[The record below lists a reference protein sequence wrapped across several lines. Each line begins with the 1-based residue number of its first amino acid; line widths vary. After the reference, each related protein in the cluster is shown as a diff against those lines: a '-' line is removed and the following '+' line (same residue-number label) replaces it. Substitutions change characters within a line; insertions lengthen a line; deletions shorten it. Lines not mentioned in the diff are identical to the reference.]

1 MILDEWKLP
10 EKMGFVKRDR
20 VLGSGLWA
28 MAGLTAVILIAVLI
42 VFNRVPPQVP
52 FFYTRP
58 WGKAQ
63 IVNKQDLLIFAGGIL
78 TTGLAGLLV
87 SLGLYKRDQILSRL
101 VIWCLVPGLF
111 LALLSVVTI
120 WLRVGH

>member
-1 MILDEWKLP
+1 MILNRWKLW
-10 EKMGFVKRDR
+10 ERMSFVKRDR
-20 VLGSGLWA
+20 VLENGLWT
-28 MAGLTAVILIAVLI
+28 MAGLAAVILIAVLI

-58 WGKAQ
+58 WGEAQ

-78 TTGLAGLLV
+78 ATGLAGILV
-87 SLGLYKRDQILSRL
+87 SLGLYKQDQTLSRL
-101 VIWCLVPGLF
+101 VIWCLVTEMF
-111 LALLSVVTI
+111 LALLAVVTI